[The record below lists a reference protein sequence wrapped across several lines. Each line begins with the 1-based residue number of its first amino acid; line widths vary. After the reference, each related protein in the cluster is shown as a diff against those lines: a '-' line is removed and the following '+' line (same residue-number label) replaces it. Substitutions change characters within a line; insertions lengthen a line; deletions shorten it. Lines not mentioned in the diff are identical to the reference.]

1 MHIYFSHKA
10 GDMPDDF
17 YTPIAANL
25 IASENR
31 ERFSPPIDADTL
43 GDFFRRSRRCGSF
56 KNSCD
61 KIAQPDRLILL
72 AIRSNDRRK
81 SRERA
86 HLAILYRFYNDFRR
100 SRRSAK
106 TARCA
111 WCSDCDF
118 HRDFFFPRRKS
129 AYKIADIWRRL
140 NLPAFAKCARSRD
153 ILRSSIFLHDFSKLP
168 HRRDRRKK
176 SPSVSALIG
185 GENRFTGD
193 QIRRDRRI
201 KSPGVSPAFSRNV
214 KYLGPPIDN

>member
-1 MHIYFSHKA
+1 
-10 GDMPDDF
+10 MPGDF

-25 IASENR
+25 ISRENR
-31 ERFSPPIDADTL
+31 KRFSPPIDADTL
-43 GDFFRRSRRCGSF
+43 GDFFRRSRRCVSF

-72 AIRSNDRRK
+72 AIRSNDCRK

-86 HLAILYRFYNDFRR
+86 HLAILYRFYNVR
-100 SRRSAK
+100 
-106 TARCA
+106 
-111 WCSDCDF
+111 
-118 HRDFFFPRRKS
+118 
-129 AYKIADIWRRL
+129 YRRL

-153 ILRSSIFLHDFSKLP
+153 IPRSSLRIAREVNPSGWAIFLHDFSKLP

-185 GENRFTGD
+185 GENRFAGD

-201 KSPGVSPAFSRNV
+201 KSPGVSLVFSRNV
-214 KYLGPPIDN
+214 KHLGPPIDN